1 MIGRMATLL
10 CAAAMTVA
18 VPAAAQT
25 TVPPF
30 SSLTVFG
37 DSLVDAGN
45 IRKLG
50 LGADPA
56 LGYVDGRFT
65 NGLDYTDLLSLAMYG
80 TPTVASL
87 NGGTNFAFGGAR
99 ATNTTAVPDALEQV
113 ALYRAALAAGGK
125 VDPKGLYVLNFGGND
140 VFAAVRGADAGVT
153 DPDAFLLK
161 AAQNYAAAVDA
172 LNKLGARNILLT
184 GFPVAT
190 QGTPLAY
197 SIKAEI
203 DLAQE
208 LAKLDLAP
216 DTRLMRYSYLDFFQ
230 RVQANP
236 GAFNLPEPLILPED
250 TKPQTTCQGA
260 AAFPAC
266 TGYFSFDGIHPTAA
280 IHQALFADIN
290 GKFGFGLTAVPEPAT
305 WAMLV
310 LGFATVGAALRRDR
324 RRRVAA

>member
-1 MIGRMATLL
+1 MIGRVATLL

-25 TVPPF
+25 NVPPF

-50 LGADPA
+50 AGADPS
-56 LGYVDGRFT
+56 LGYFDGRFT
-65 NGLDYTDLLSLAMYG
+65 NGYDYTDLLSLAMYG

-87 NGGTNFAFGGAR
+87 NGGTNYAYGGAR
-99 ATNTTAVPDALEQV
+99 ATSTTAVPDALEQV
-113 ALYRAALAAGGK
+113 AIYKDVLDKGGK
-125 VDPKGLYVLNFGGND
+125 IDPNGLYVLNFGGND
-140 VFAAVRGADAGVT
+140 VFAAVNGVAN
-153 DPDAFLLK
+153 PDAFLRD
-161 AAQNYAAAVDA
+161 AATKYAEAVGQ
-172 LNKLGARNILLT
+172 LNSYGARNILLT

-190 QGTPLAY
+190 AGAPLAY
-197 SIKAEI
+197 SIQAEGFLTTA
-203 DLAQE
+203 LAE
-208 LAKLDLAP
+208 LNLTDG
-216 DTRLMRYSYLDFFQ
+216 TRLMRYSYLDFFQ
-230 RVQANP
+230 RVQTSP
-236 GAFNLPEPLILPED
+236 GAFNLPSPLILPED
-250 TKPQTTCQGA
+250 GKPQTTCQGA
-260 AAFPAC
+260 AALPAC

-324 RRRVAA
+324 RRRVVA